1 MKTETKEL
9 YNYITTVEPFKSR
22 YENLSTEMV
31 SVTIATRRLVKDAI
45 GQYGKDYG
53 NGNGFEI
60 FSEED
65 FKNCVDEIINDV
77 KEREEL

>member
-1 MKTETKEL
+1 MKAETKEL
-9 YNYITTVEPFKSR
+9 YNYTTTVEPFKSR
-22 YENLSTEMV
+22 YEKLSTEMA

-77 KEREEL
+77 KEGEEL

>member
-1 MKTETKEL
+1 MKAETKEL
-9 YNYITTVEPFKSR
+9 YNYIITVEPFKSR
-22 YENLSTEMV
+22 YEKLSTEMA

-77 KEREEL
+77 KEGEGL